1 MKGELVLESVK
12 TIVSTGIS
20 KNAAFVCSLIKM
32 QSVRPFIIEY
42 SKLALNQAAAI
53 LFDEYDSLK
62 LGIIPSHARIENKN
76 PHGIQPLKLIN
87 LNQRQ
92 VK

>member
-1 MKGELVLESVK
+1 
-12 TIVSTGIS
+12 
-20 KNAAFVCSLIKM
+20 M

-62 LGIIPSHARIENKN
+62 LGITPSHARIENKN
-76 PHGIQPLKLIN
+76 PPGMQPLKLIN

>member
-1 MKGELVLESVK
+1 MKGELVLESFQ
-12 TIVSTGIS
+12 TIVSTGIP

-32 QSVRPFIIEY
+32 LSVRPFIMEY
-42 SKLALNQAAAI
+42 SKLVLNQAATI
-53 LFDEYDSLK
+53 LFDEYASLK
-62 LGIIPSHARIENKN
+62 LGITPSHARIENKN
-76 PHGIQPLKLIN
+76 THRMQSLKLIN